1 MNWLNLVL
9 SCLIPS
15 FMAILSIISLSEEKM
30 SFKSILIFTL
40 ISFPLLMINYLY
52 FDGITRLILNILIM
66 ISGLYFST
74 FNKDISKA
82 VFYTIVYEALVFIT
96 EVILSVI
103 VKLFFSFNSSAYN
116 GFSFSLLLFSIIDS
130 LAIYLITKI
139 KFLRNIVTKIN
150 RMIIKNNRDWIY
162 IVMIIILLAC
172 LLTFNKYNL
181 DSNVNFYINA
191 GMVIFVLLS
200 LIYVISNKF
209 SKQRYEDK
217 YNQMMEYVCKYENI
231 INEQGKK
238 NHEYNNQLMV
248 ISGYVDNPEK
258 LKEYLKLVMEEHKVG
273 QNYMVKQLGCF
284 PNGGIKG
291 LMYNKLG
298 QIEECKI
305 KPYFYIDPSIK
316 DIFETK
322 FDLNTYRDITKLL
335 GVYIDNAIDAAKDAN
350 PKEIELEMKV
360 DDRYLTITISNTYNK
375 NVDINKVGKKG
386 FSTKG
391 SGHGFGLSIVKDI
404 AKHNDKIE
412 TFSDPNENMYKQ
424 VIIIDLK

>member
-9 SCLIPS
+9 SGVVSAFMPILVISNITKEKTKMKDIIVFALIT
-15 FMAILSIISLSEEKM
+15 I
-30 SFKSILIFTL
+30 
-40 ISFPLLMINYLY
+40 PLLMINYLY

-66 ISGLYFST
+66 IIAFYFSV
-74 FNKDISKA
+74 FNKDISKS
-82 VFYTIVYEALVFIT
+82 VFYTFVYEALVFIT
-96 EVILSVI
+96 EIILSVI
-103 VKLFFSFNSSAYN
+103 IKLLFSFNSGDYAD
-116 GFSFSLLLFSIIDS
+116 FSFSLLAFSILDGLLIYLFS
-130 LAIYLITKI
+130 KI
-139 KFLRNIVTKIN
+139 KFIKDGILKFN
-150 RMIIKNNRDWIY
+150 RLTLNGNKDWIY
-162 IVMIIILLAC
+162 MLIVVILLAC

-217 YNQMMEYVCKYENI
+217 YNQMMEYVCKYEKI

-404 AKHNDKIE
+404 AKNNDKIE